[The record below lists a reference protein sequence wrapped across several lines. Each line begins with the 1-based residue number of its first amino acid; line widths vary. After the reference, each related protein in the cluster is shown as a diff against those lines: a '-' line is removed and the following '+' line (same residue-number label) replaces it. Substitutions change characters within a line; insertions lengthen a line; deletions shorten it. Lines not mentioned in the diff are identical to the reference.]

1 MKQITLN
8 LNDIQV
14 SELLGALHRQQDKHY
29 VAQAM
34 YNGKD
39 KQEPLER
46 FMEVGNIIEQVETQ
60 TIL

>member
-29 VAQAM
+29 ASQAM
-34 YNGKD
+34 LNGKE

-60 TIL
+60 TLL